1 MKNSSSHFPSL
12 LSAILFSL
20 GALLLL
26 GIALLM
32 GLVALS
38 TLLNGTGIRAEQ
50 TIFLIAFSFEGLILL
65 AAAFFAFQKFLQ
77 RPSADRE
84 VSIPIPT
91 WLIVVSIIV
100 AGIAILIGYAVGT
113 LPRINWLVLP
123 VLTIP
128 AIVLPLVVL
137 LALGTKK
144 LPFGT
149 RWQTWDILGLAM
161 TLSPLVLFTLE
172 ILVAIVILVLVAAY
186 VLTQPELASRLQAL
200 SRQIMTLGPNS
211 KATFDLLS
219 PFLTQPGVIVTSLI
233 YIAVLVP
240 AIEEIFKPLGVWL
253 FAGKLQSQAQ
263 GFALG
268 ALSGA
273 GYALIETVGVSGQA
287 TDWASVLLSRIG
299 TGLLHITTS
308 ALMGAAIV
316 LAWRERRYARLIAT
330 YSLAIL
336 LHGLWNA
343 TATLFTFSSL
353 AEQLHQG
360 GFLSTLQPTLA
371 IMMIILAIG
380 LFMILV
386 LSNRKMQKTIPP
398 APAEII
404 PPNEK

>member
-1 MKNSSSHFPSL
+1 MQLARS
-12 LSAILFSL
+12 
-20 GALLLL
+20 
-26 GIALLM
+26 
-32 GLVALS
+32 
-38 TLLNGTGIRAEQ
+38 Q
-50 TIFLIAFSFEGLILL
+50 GLIGWSCL
-65 AAAFFAFQKFLQ
+65 FL
-77 RPSADRE
+77 PF
-84 VSIPIPT
+84 
-91 WLIVVSIIV
+91 
-100 AGIAILIGYAVGT
+100 
-113 LPRINWLVLP
+113 
-123 VLTIP
+123 
-128 AIVLPLVVL
+128 LPLVVL

-161 TLSPLVLFTLE
+161 TLSPLILFTLE
-172 ILVAIVILVLVAAY
+172 ILVAIVILAIVVAY
-186 VLTQPELASRLQAL
+186 VMTQPELASRLQAL
-200 SRQIMTLGPNS
+200 SRQIMALGPNS

-219 PFLTQPGVIVTSLI
+219 PFLTQPGVIVISLI

-240 AIEEIFKPLGVWL
+240 AIEELFKPLGVWL

-273 GYALIETVGVSGQA
+273 SYALIETIGVSGQA
-287 TDWASVLLSRIG
+287 TDWASVLLSRVG

-330 YSLAIL
+330 YFLAIL

-353 AEQLHQG
+353 AEQLNRG
-360 GFLSTLQPTLA
+360 GFLSTLQPALA
-371 IMMIILAIG
+371 IMMVILAIG

-386 LSNRKMQKTIPP
+386 LVNRKMQKTIPP
-398 APAEII
+398 PPAQTI
-404 PPNEK
+404 PPNENADASG